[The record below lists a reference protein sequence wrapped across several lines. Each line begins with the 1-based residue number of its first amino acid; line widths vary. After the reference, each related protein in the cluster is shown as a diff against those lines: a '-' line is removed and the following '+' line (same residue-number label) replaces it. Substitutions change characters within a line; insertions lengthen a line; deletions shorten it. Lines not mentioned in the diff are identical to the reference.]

1 MQALALIV
9 GEIVV
14 HQLQVAFV
22 IATEK
27 RHITRHEQ
35 HVPKRK
41 AIEDERPAALWAEKE
56 QGKRRHCGDGYD
68 QGLATRR
75 GLGEEAYVEQRY
87 ERIGEQKGL
96 RNANGYDD
104 HAIEQVA
111 HKRLARHRLAD
122 KRHTINKERD
132 AHHLA
137 RKHIILEP
145 FLVGN
150 GKEE

>member
-1 MQALALIV
+1 MV
-9 GEIVV
+9 
-14 HQLQVAFV
+14 
-22 IATEK
+22 K
-27 RHITRHEQ
+27 S
-35 HVPKRK
+35 
-41 AIEDERPAALWAEKE
+41 
-56 QGKRRHCGDGYD
+56 
-68 QGLATRR
+68 LATRR
-75 GLGEEAYVEQRY
+75 GLGEEAYVEQRN